1 MARLPLTTLLIAI
14 APILMASNCRKPP
27 EEAVTIVDTPP
38 VQSPDVA
45 VQVAVVEPS
54 FGPAEEAFEVEV
66 IGSGFM
72 QAARVR
78 FGDAEA
84 PRVRYLDENTLAATV
99 PALPQGSYNVT
110 AINPDG
116 SESTLRSGI
125 ALRDVVP
132 EVRCEDTL
140 VYFEFNS
147 DELTD
152 EAKQNLKEAS
162 ECMSDAEGQIVLEG
176 HTDERGTTRYNLSLG
191 QRRAESV
198 KRLMVGKGLSPNR
211 MRSVSYGEERPAES
225 GNNEASWSKNRR
237 VEVKLVTP

>member
-1 MARLPLTTLLIAI
+1 
-14 APILMASNCRKPP
+14 
-27 EEAVTIVDTPP
+27 
-38 VQSPDVA
+38 
-45 VQVAVVEPS
+45 
-54 FGPAEEAFEVEV
+54 
-66 IGSGFM
+66 M

-152 EAKQNLKEAS
+152 EAKQDLKEAS

-225 GNNEASWSKNRR
+225 GSNEASWSKNRR